1 MGILIVGGVLIGLIL
16 GHFFK
21 FFVLVPASAIAFL
34 LVLSNPAQMDSGL
47 LGWFLQAA
55 TVAIS
60 LQIGYVIGLFGH
72 AFPRKPKRLE
82 EFRGNGLPEISPR
95 LAKCPEGGRRAA

>member
-34 LVLSNPAQMDSGL
+34 LVLSNPAQMDGGL
-47 LGWFLQAA
+47 LGWVLQAA

-60 LQIGYVIGLFGH
+60 LQIGYAIGLFGH

-82 EFRGNGLPEISPR
+82 EFRGGLPEISPR
-95 LAKCPEGGRRAA
+95 LAKRPEGGRRAA